1 MEKRRVLVV
10 DDSAL
15 VRKMVSL
22 ALEGDPDLEP
32 IIAPN
37 GALALAKIERSA
49 PALVVLDFEMPGM
62 DGLETLERIRALYPG
77 LPVIVFS
84 AQTEKGSNST
94 MEALARG
101 ATDCVLKPSHTQN
114 MEEALD
120 YVREHLLTR
129 VRGLCHLSEKP
140 PGGWAAV
147 ATNSHPAS
155 FAANTQPGLKPSAQ
169 IPSSG
174 SAIPTSNP
182 DWRPKVPPMNTQNK
196 IIPARMPGNVQ
207 LIVIGVSTGGPNAL
221 AALVPNFPKDLGIP
235 VLIVQHMP
243 PMFTKLLAD
252 RLGLLCPLNCREA
265 SNGEEVGPGDLRLA
279 PGNFHMTVARK
290 EGRFLLHLNQE
301 SLENSCR
308 PAVDVLFRHAAACA
322 QNHVL
327 AVILTGMGQDGL
339 RGSEAVKAEGGVL
352 LAQDEATSVVWG
364 MPGAVANAGI
374 TDCILPLQE
383 IGPEI
388 MRRVRTGKY

>member
-15 VRKMVSL
+15 VRRMVSQ
-22 ALEGDPDLEP
+22 AMEGDPDLEP

-37 GALALAKIERSA
+37 GTLALAKIERSV
-49 PALVVLDFEMPGM
+49 PALVVLDFEMPDM
-62 DGLETLERIRALYPG
+62 DGLETLDRIRAQYPN
-77 LPVIVFS
+77 LPVIIFS
-84 AQTEKGSNST
+84 GRTEKGSDST

-101 ATDCVLKPSHTQN
+101 ATECVLKPHQTQN
-114 MEEALD
+114 MDEALA

-129 VRGLCHLSEKP
+129 VRGLCRLPEKP
-140 PGGWAAV
+140 AGGWSPVAMISPGASSATPAQPAV
-147 ATNSHPAS
+147 KPAWQIPPS
-155 FAANTQPGLKPSAQ
+155 APTSASPGPDWKSKAPSSPAANKL
-169 IPSSG
+169 
-174 SAIPTSNP
+174 
-182 DWRPKVPPMNTQNK
+182 
-196 IIPARMPGNVQ
+196 IPARPPGNVQ

-221 AALVPNFPKDLGIP
+221 ATLVPSFPKDIGVP

-243 PMFTKLLAD
+243 PMFTKLLAE
-252 RLGLLCPLNCREA
+252 RLSILCPLNCREA
-265 SNGEEVGPGDLRLA
+265 ADGEEVGPGDLRLA
-279 PGNFHMTVARK
+279 PGNFHMTVSRK
-290 EGRFLLHLNQE
+290 DGRFLLHLNQE
-301 SLENSCR
+301 PLENSCR

-339 RGSEAVKAEGGVL
+339 RGGEAVKTEGGVL

-364 MPGAVANAGI
+364 MPGAVAQAGI
-374 TDCILPLQE
+374 ADAILPLQD

-388 MRRVRTGKY
+388 VRRVRTGKH